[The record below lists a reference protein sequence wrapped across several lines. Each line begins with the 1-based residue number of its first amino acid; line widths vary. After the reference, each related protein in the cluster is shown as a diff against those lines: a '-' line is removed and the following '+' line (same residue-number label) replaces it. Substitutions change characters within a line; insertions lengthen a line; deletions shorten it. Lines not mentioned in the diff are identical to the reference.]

1 MTGRLVTGRL
11 VTGRLPG
18 WTGRAS
24 ALGLAA
30 AVIGVV
36 YLLAVAPLVEAYRS
50 TDAAIDQAGDMLA
63 RYSDIAGRRAA
74 LAAQL
79 DELVARQAASGVY
92 LSGGTDAL
100 AAAALQE
107 GVGATIEA
115 HGGKLR
121 SIQILPVSDDG
132 DFKRVSVRVQLTAS
146 LAPLHKILHSLESGR
161 PFVFLDNLDIKTRR
175 ARRSRRTRRT
185 RQTPAAAPA
194 SDPTLE
200 VRFDLYGY
208 LRPELG

>member
-1 MTGRLVTGRL
+1 MI
-11 VTGRLPG
+11 GRLPP
-18 WTGRAS
+18 WSGRAA

-30 AVIGVV
+30 AAIGAI
-36 YLLAVAPLVEAYRS
+36 YLLAVAPLVGAYRA
-50 TDAAIDQAGDMLA
+50 TDGAVLQAGEMLT
-63 RYSDIAGRRAA
+63 RYSDIASRRAA

-92 LSGGTDAL
+92 LSGETDAL
-100 AAAALQE
+100 AGAALQE

-132 DFKRVSVRVQLTAS
+132 DFKRVSVRVQLTAA
-146 LAPLHKILHSLESGR
+146 LVPLHRILHSLESGR
-161 PFVFLDNLDIKTRR
+161 PFVFLDNLEIKTRR
-175 ARRSRRTRRT
+175 ARRSRRTRQS
-185 RQTPAAAPA
+185 RQSRRAQAAAAPA
-194 SDPTLE
+194 SATDPTLE

>member
-1 MTGRLVTGRL
+1 MTGRL
-11 VTGRLPG
+11 PP
-18 WTGRAS
+18 WSGRAA
-24 ALGLAA
+24 ALGLAVA
-30 AVIGVV
+30 AVGAI
-36 YLLAVAPLVEAYRS
+36 YLLAVAPLVGAYRA
-50 TDAAIDQAGDMLA
+50 TDGAVLQAGEMLT
-63 RYSDIAGRRAA
+63 RYSNIASRRAA

-92 LSGGTDAL
+92 LSGETDAL
-100 AAAALQE
+100 AGAALQE

-146 LAPLHKILHSLESGR
+146 LAPLHRILHSPESGR
-161 PFVFLDNLDIKTRR
+161 PFVFLDNLEIKTRR
-175 ARRSRRTRRT
+175 ARRSRRTRKSR
-185 RQTPAAAPA
+185 RAQAAAAPA
-194 SDPTLE
+194 SATDPTLE

>member
-1 MTGRLVTGRL
+1 MTGRLVA
-11 VTGRLPG
+11 GRLPD
-18 WTGRAS
+18 WSGRAA
-24 ALGLAA
+24 ALGLVA
-30 AVIGVV
+30 AVLGVV
-36 YLLAVAPLVEAYRS
+36 YLLVVAPLIEAYRA
-50 TDAAIDQAGDMLA
+50 TDDAIVEAGEMLA

-79 DELVARQAASGVY
+79 AELVARQAASGVY
-92 LSGGTDAL
+92 LSGETDAL

-107 GVGATIEA
+107 SVGATVEA

-132 DFKRVSVRVQLTAS
+132 DFKRVSVRVQLTAP
-146 LAPLHKILHSLESGR
+146 LVPLHRILHSLESGR

-175 ARRSRRTRRT
+175 ARRSRRSRRG
-185 RQTPAAAPA
+185 QPAAPTATT
-194 SDPTLE
+194 DPTLE